1 MLKKLEKKNKW
12 LKNIFKNIRK
22 VNQEK
27 RLIENTIKKKMS
39 LLNIFKKRKMN
50 QFILLK
56 HIVFVFL
63 NIQLIIIM
71 ILKILKKQN
80 EKKNFQY

>member
-12 LKNIFKNIRK
+12 PKNIFKNIRK

-27 RLIENTIKKKMS
+27 QLIENTIKKKMS

-63 NIQLIIIM
+63 NI
-71 ILKILKKQN
+71 
-80 EKKNFQY
+80 